1 MLNPVADEL
10 VEVFNI
16 RYGYSNAPQAMADE
30 LIQAQ
35 LRIFALERRLEKE
48 ELDGSYGFKRGRFA
62 IRRCPYEA
70 LRNPP
75 KQPKPQLADPIT
87 DDWTKT
93 GATGDAS

>member
-35 LRIFALERRLEKE
+35 LRIFALERKLEKE
-48 ELDGSYGFKRGRFA
+48 ERNASAGYL
-62 IRRCPYEA
+62 RRAPSHRA
-70 LRNPP
+70 R
-75 KQPKPQLADPIT
+75 QPKPQVADPIC
-87 DDWTKT
+87 DSWIKT
-93 GATGDAS
+93 GSTGDAS